1 MNIVVTSKDRLIA
14 GDGFIRPGRPLRVG
28 STLNQESDVPRL
40 NVAGREHVLSL
51 RAVELYNTG
60 SALQLSVHQEL
71 STARVTVSRGDDAQ
85 GGLIVADTVT
95 FYPPISLTVS
105 IDFFNDEIGPVRF
118 SVMSD
123 MQPPVP
129 RYTNQVSHSDFS
141 DDDLI
146 RLVNAIAVANEQKT
160 GEVILKSNVAKLFNP
175 TVNKSASSN
184 KTLDRAVRRLADRY
198 DLAGSM
204 LEQLI
209 HEARLRGELNQE
221 IQDKL
226 KGGSP

>member
-1 MNIVVTSKDRLIA
+1 MNIVVTSKDTLIT
-14 GDGFIRPGRPLRVG
+14 GDGFIRPGRTLRVG
-28 STLNQESDVPRL
+28 SALTKDSDVPRL
-40 NVAGREHVLSL
+40 NVSGREHVLSL

-71 STARVTVSRGDDAQ
+71 STAKVTVSRGEDAQ
-85 GGLIVADTVT
+85 GGLIVGDTVT
-95 FYPPISLTVS
+95 FSPPINITVS
-105 IDFFNDEIGPVRF
+105 IDFFDEEISPVLF
-118 SVMSD
+118 SVLSD
-123 MQPPVP
+123 LKPPLP
-129 RYTNQVSHSDFS
+129 RYTDPVIHSDFS

-160 GEVILKSNVAKLFNP
+160 GEVILKSSVAKLFNP

-184 KTLDRAVRRLADRY
+184 KTLDRAVRRLAERY

-226 KGGSP
+226 KGGAP

>member
-14 GDGFIRPGRPLRVG
+14 GDGFIRPGRTLRVG

-85 GGLIVADTVT
+85 GGLTVT
-95 FYPPISLTVS
+95 DAVTFNPPISLTVS
-105 IDFFNDEIGPVRF
+105 IDFFNDEISPVRF

-160 GEVILKSNVAKLFNP
+160 GEVILKSSVAKLFNP

-226 KGGSP
+226 RGGSP